1 MGLRT
6 VTVTAIRWRTAGL
19 AVIVAAITTA
29 AQAQAPTPTPP
40 PAPSPTPAS
49 SVDLFDSGKLLVTS
63 GVSQIEGAAGGGL
76 TPWALITGYE
86 TRDAIGANGH
96 YTFVHTGSYTLHSAG
111 ASLGLFDRVE
121 LSYAR
126 EIFDTRKVGGK
137 LGLGNGFTFNEDV
150 FGAKLRVAGDA
161 VYDQDTLMPQTAVG
175 LQYKRNDQSAVI
187 HAIGGK
193 SAEGVDFYGTATK
206 LFLDQSVLLNATVRA
221 TRANQLGI
229 LGFGGDRNSGYSAE
243 FEGSA
248 AYLLSR
254 KTAIGFEY
262 RTKPNNL
269 RFAAEN
275 RWLDVF
281 IAYFPTRNVSL
292 TLAAVDLG
300 DIALQRRQRGVYVS
314 LQAGF

>member
-1 MGLRT
+1 
-6 VTVTAIRWRTAGL
+6 
-19 AVIVAAITTA
+19 
-29 AQAQAPTPTPP
+29 
-40 PAPSPTPAS
+40 
-49 SVDLFDSGKLLVTS
+49 
-63 GVSQIEGAAGGGL
+63 
-76 TPWALITGYE
+76 
-86 TRDAIGANGH
+86 
-96 YTFVHTGSYTLHSAG
+96 
-111 ASLGLFDRVE
+111 
-121 LSYAR
+121 
-126 EIFDTRKVGGK
+126 
-137 LGLGNGFTFNEDV
+137 
-150 FGAKLRVAGDA
+150 
-161 VYDQDTLMPQTAVG
+161 MPQTAVG

-206 LFLDQSVLLNATVRA
+206 LFLEQNVLLNATVRA

-229 LGFGGDRNSGYSAE
+229 LGFGGNRNSGYSAE

-300 DIALQRRQRGVYVS
+300 DIALQRRQRAVYVS